1 MIEQISD
8 DIVVIKTPDKIEY
21 EVRVVISVLTECARS
36 APSCWD
42 KTRIKT
48 KLFIAV
54 QDLARDVARPDQKIL
69 ILDVLKFYCFC
80 FYYLNYYRFKKL
92 AKNMKIVEILGKENG
107 HSIFCFCHIF

>member
-1 MIEQISD
+1 MIEQIPD
-8 DIVVIKTPDKIEY
+8 DIVVIKTPDKVEY

-36 APSCWD
+36 AASCWD

-80 FYYLNYYRFKKL
+80 SYYLNYYWFKTL
-92 AKNMKIVEILGKENG
+92 AKNVIIVE
-107 HSIFCFCHIF
+107 